1 MSHVRIL
8 QIDVPAPQLEAAVD
22 FWAGA
27 LSATPRDAPGAFV
40 HLVDARSAIE
50 VHVQATGDPV
60 ARYHLD
66 IEAVD
71 RDAEVARLTGVG
83 ARELARFDGGYTVLH
98 DPAGLALC
106 VIDPDAATP
115 TPVVAA
121 RGEHGHL
128 DAIHLDVPGEHARD
142 ATTFWAAL
150 LGLPPA
156 SVWQLDGPGGT
167 LALAVTAT
175 DAAAARLRVALSAS
189 EPAAEVDR
197 LVGLGA
203 LRCGDSDGS
212 TRLCDPAGNPVEV
225 VARTRSPM

>member
-8 QIDVPAPQLEAAVD
+8 QVDVPAPQLDAVVG

-27 LSATPRDAPGAFV
+27 LSATPVDAPGAFV
-40 HLVDARSAIE
+40 HLVDARAAIE
-50 VHVQATGDPV
+50 VHVQATGDTV

-66 IEAVD
+66 VEAAD
-71 RDAEVARLTGVG
+71 RDAEVARLTDAG
-83 ARELARFDGGYTVLH
+83 ARQGPSFDGGYTVLY

-106 VIDPDAATP
+106 VIDPGAATP
-115 TPVVAA
+115 TPVVADG
-121 RGEHGHL
+121 GEHGHL
-128 DAIHLDVPGEHARD
+128 DAIHLDVPRERVG
-142 ATTFWAAL
+142 ATIAFWATL
-150 LGLPPA
+150 LGQPPTP
-156 SVWQLDGPGGT
+156 VWQLDGPGGH

-175 DAAAARLRVALSAS
+175 DAAAAGLRVALSAP

-203 LRCGDSDGS
+203 LRCGGSDRS
-212 TRLCDPAGNPVEV
+212 LLCDPAGNPVEV